1 MKRVHVFLALAQT
14 GSSASVMVNG
24 RFFLKQPLVDIE
36 FDTPELQGTCSF
48 ESVMNDKSKGVVEN
62 SIIIFLR

>member
-1 MKRVHVFLALAQT
+1 MIFSAHVKTAGT
-14 GSSASVMVNG
+14 VTS
-24 RFFLKQPLVDIE
+24 FFKQPLVDIE